1 MRFVHE
7 EVPDAMDADVSRQE
21 RQLLDDLRNTCLR
34 FTTNYSYTLHSHC
47 IRKYNN
53 NKQHNDNEHS
63 RTFFRVLTEF

>member
-34 FTTNYSYTLHSHC
+34 FTTNYSYTTLPL
-47 IRKYNN
+47 Y
-53 NKQHNDNEHS
+53 
-63 RTFFRVLTEF
+63 